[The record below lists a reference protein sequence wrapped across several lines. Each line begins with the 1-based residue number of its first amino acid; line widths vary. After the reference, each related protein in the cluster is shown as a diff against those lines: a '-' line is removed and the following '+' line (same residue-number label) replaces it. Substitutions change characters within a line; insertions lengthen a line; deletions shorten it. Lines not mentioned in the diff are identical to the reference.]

1 MDELTDGKRS
11 TDRSTTDGTVD
22 ITLLAEITHDA
33 VRISWPLATDS
44 LRIQT
49 GRGSHRRRRVG
60 GPFSTE
66 MQGSGP
72 ELYIYI
78 YLCWFGHGFL
88 FDCRCPRGPVPAGLL
103 LACSG
108 HPSLTAT
115 RCTNLDH
122 WN

>member
-78 YLCWFGHGFL
+78 SVLVRARIL
-88 FDCRCPRGPVPAGLL
+88 I
-103 LACSG
+103 
-108 HPSLTAT
+108 
-115 RCTNLDH
+115 
-122 WN
+122 